1 MAIFGNKARAAAL
14 CVAILIV
21 LYGTTEVAPI
31 RAAAQGY
38 WPKDR
43 PERYEA
49 YKLSGSKD
57 SPVALGFYDNPLERS
72 SSVYQQELTSI
83 TGGGGDVF

>member
-31 RAAAQGY
+31 RAAYSSGVTF
-38 WPKDR
+38 
-43 PERYEA
+43 ERAPFRKIPGTKPGPYAARGEQIKWVQERGA
-49 YKLSGSKD
+49 MT
-57 SPVALGFYDNPLERS
+57 GFYQSD
-72 SSVYQQELTSI
+72 T
-83 TGGGGDVF
+83 D

>member
-38 WPKDR
+38 WPKGTPNEQILIR
-43 PERYEA
+43 
-49 YKLSGSKD
+49 
-57 SPVALGFYDNPLERS
+57 
-72 SSVYQQELTSI
+72 
-83 TGGGGDVF
+83 

>member
-31 RAAAQGY
+31 RAGGVTVFSSGGKRVRWGKVTDPREGRYQRGYSAEAAVQL
-38 WPKDR
+38 R
-43 PERYEA
+43 SERE
-49 YKLSGSKD
+49 
-57 SPVALGFYDNPLERS
+57 
-72 SSVYQQELTSI
+72 SI
-83 TGGGGDVF
+83 TGWGEDYDSD

>member
-31 RAAAQGY
+31 RAGLRQYSSGKAF
-38 WPKDR
+38 
-43 PERYEA
+43 ERAPFGTLPGTQPGPYPGRV
-49 YKLSGSKD
+49 KW
-57 SPVALGFYDNPLERS
+57 
-72 SSVYQQELTSI
+72 
-83 TGGGGDVF
+83 